1 MLELVTWAWQDVN
14 SEQETELLRG
24 MQQAQCI
31 QVVGT
36 YPLAQEGVDIRQ
48 TCPLPAGGTG
58 EDQGQAAALSV
69 AEVTLFPQQTLVL
82 RRQPDKTQRQRD
94 DVQWLMY
101 MLCIVTQLTSPTLAV
116 LLKYAEFQKC
126 VSEWMRVR
134 ERERCSRVR
143 PR

>member
-1 MLELVTWAWQDVN
+1 
-14 SEQETELLRG
+14 

-58 EDQGQAAALSV
+58 EDQGQAATLSV

-101 MLCIVTQLTSPTLAV
+101 VMYRHPVDFSNIGSTVKVCRISKVC
-116 LLKYAEFQKC
+116 E
-126 VSEWMRVR
+126 
-134 ERERCSRVR
+134 
-143 PR
+143 

>member
-48 TCPLPAGGTG
+48 TGPLPAGGTG
-58 EDQGQAAALSV
+58 EDQGQAATLSV

-101 MLCIVTQLTSPTLAV
+101 VMYRHPVDFSNIGSTVKVCRISKVCEWV
-116 LLKYAEFQKC
+116 NE
-126 VSEWMRVR
+126 SER
-134 ERERCSRVR
+134 EREMQ
-143 PR
+143 